1 MNLTHDAML
10 VSLRINSWSGRLYD
24 RQASQQVAV
33 HNDADTSAG
42 RYNKRLLPKQAFAAL
57 AATMSNAR
65 TSHNANTLPWDDQG
79 GRLLTVANYDRYT
92 TALDTLIER
101 VVRERARF
109 IEDYDDYVDQARLD
123 LGRLFRLEDYPGTE
137 ELQGKFAIRYRIVP
151 VPDARHF
158 MADLAQGET
167 ERVKRDIEQQ
177 VRARLNDA
185 QHDLYKRL
193 GEAVERVGE
202 RLREDE
208 NGKPLVFRDSLIENI
223 RELVDVVP
231 RLNIFADDDL
241 AMLCREVKDKFA
253 GNRARRPAP
262 VGPLRSQPAP
272 AGQTRRRCAHGAIR
286 GLLRTRRREQG
297 SGLMAARSESA
308 RRVSDC
314 VTALLRDQP
323 FFGSLALRLPI
334 RADATRETL
343 ASDGKDIRYAPQWVA
358 DTDADQIK
366 TALARVVLACA
377 LKHNTRRGGRD
388 PERWQRAS
396 QLVTHGLLRD
406 AGFVLPPEAE
416 AWDGIS
422 AEQAYDRLPEPSDDG
437 ENQGG
442 ATPSGD
448 GDGNGGDPQSAD
460 GDEDKNAP
468 SDPAND
474 AGPQEQGAT
483 GASGGS
489 PGSKRSGQMP
499 ASHDPCG
506 TGEVMDADERRYD
519 GTGNSGESGV
529 DTPAEEQAWDE
540 AMHQAASLARAQGN
554 APGAV
559 EETILQAHRS
569 ILDWRSLLRRY
580 MTDAA
585 RRDYSWCPSIN
596 GVFCRGLGLA
606 TSGGCGVGAIFDI
619 K

>member
-33 HNDADTSAG
+33 HNDADTNAG

-65 TSHNANTLPWDDQG
+65 TSHYANTLPWDDQG

-92 TALDTLIER
+92 AALDTLVER

-137 ELQGKFAIRYRIVP
+137 ALQGKFAIRYRIVP

-177 VRARLNDA
+177 VRTRLNDA

-253 GNRARRPAP
+253 GIEPDALRPSGRFDPNLRRQVKRDADALTAQFAGYFAPVADGQSQTGKQPDGRPCPLGIRPARQRLRDRAAARPALLRQPGVKAADPPRRNPRDPGQRWQGHSLRAPMGGGHRCRSHQDRAGARGPGLCAQTSHPAGRPRPGALATGLAAGHPRPAARRGLRPAARGRSLGRHQRRAGLRPAP
-262 VGPLRSQPAP
+262 GTV
-272 AGQTRRRCAHGAIR
+272 RRCR
-286 GLLRTRRREQG
+286 G
-297 SGLMAARSESA
+297 SGR
-308 RRVSDC
+308 C
-314 VTALLRDQP
+314 V
-323 FFGSLALRLPI
+323 FI
-334 RADATRETL
+334 
-343 ASDGKDIRYAPQWVA
+343 
-358 DTDADQIK
+358 
-366 TALARVVLACA
+366 
-377 LKHNTRRGGRD
+377 
-388 PERWQRAS
+388 QR
-396 QLVTHGLLRD
+396 
-406 AGFVLPPEAE
+406 
-416 AWDGIS
+416 
-422 AEQAYDRLPEPSDDG
+422 
-437 ENQGG
+437 
-442 ATPSGD
+442 
-448 GDGNGGDPQSAD
+448 
-460 GDEDKNAP
+460 
-468 SDPAND
+468 
-474 AGPQEQGAT
+474 
-483 GASGGS
+483 
-489 PGSKRSGQMP
+489 
-499 ASHDPCG
+499 CG
-506 TGEVMDADERRYD
+506 
-519 GTGNSGESGV
+519 
-529 DTPAEEQAWDE
+529 
-540 AMHQAASLARAQGN
+540 
-554 APGAV
+554 
-559 EETILQAHRS
+559 
-569 ILDWRSLLRRY
+569 
-580 MTDAA
+580 
-585 RRDYSWCPSIN
+585 
-596 GVFCRGLGLA
+596 
-606 TSGGCGVGAIFDI
+606 
-619 K
+619 

>member
-33 HNDADTSAG
+33 HHDADTSAG

-92 TALDTLIER
+92 TALDTLVER

-123 LGRLFRLEDYPGTE
+123 LGRLFRMEDYPGTE
-137 ELQGKFAIRYRIVP
+137 ALQGKFAIRYRIVP

-167 ERVKRDIEQQ
+167 ERVRRDIEQQ
-177 VRARLNDA
+177 VRTRLNDA
-185 QHDLYKRL
+185 QRDLYRRL

-253 GNRARRPAP
+253 GIEPDALRPSGRFDPNLRRQVKRDADA
-262 VGPLRSQPAP
+262 L
-272 AGQTRRRCAHGAIR
+272 TGAIR
-286 GLLRTRRREQG
+286 GLLRARRRREQG
-297 SGLMAARSESA
+297 SSLMAARSESA

-334 RADATRETL
+334 RADETRETL

-358 DTDADQIK
+358 DTDADHQDRAGARGPGLCAQASHPAGRPRPG
-366 TALARVVLACA
+366 ALATGLA
-377 LKHNTRRGGRD
+377 
-388 PERWQRAS
+388 
-396 QLVTHGLLRD
+396 
-406 AGFVLPPEAE
+406 AGHPRP
-416 AWDGIS
+416 
-422 AEQAYDRLPEPSDDG
+422 
-437 ENQGG
+437 
-442 ATPSGD
+442 
-448 GDGNGGDPQSAD
+448 
-460 GDEDKNAP
+460 
-468 SDPAND
+468 
-474 AGPQEQGAT
+474 
-483 GASGGS
+483 
-489 PGSKRSGQMP
+489 
-499 ASHDPCG
+499 
-506 TGEVMDADERRYD
+506 
-519 GTGNSGESGV
+519 
-529 DTPAEEQAWDE
+529 
-540 AMHQAASLARAQGN
+540 
-554 APGAV
+554 
-559 EETILQAHRS
+559 
-569 ILDWRSLLRRY
+569 
-580 MTDAA
+580 AA
-585 RRDYSWCPSIN
+585 RRGLRPAARGRSLGRHQRRAGLRPAS
-596 GVFCRGLGLA
+596 GTVRRCRG
-606 TSGGCGVGAIFDI
+606 SGRCVFIQRCG
-619 K
+619 